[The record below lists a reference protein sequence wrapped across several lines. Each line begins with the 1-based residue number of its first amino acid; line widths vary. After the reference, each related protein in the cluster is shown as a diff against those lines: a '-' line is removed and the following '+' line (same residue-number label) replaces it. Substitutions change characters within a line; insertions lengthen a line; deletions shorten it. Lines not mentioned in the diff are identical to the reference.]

1 MECLPDWAEGSEY
14 ESVYIERQSWAIFFF
29 LKKCDENS
37 WSIILKAGNQSSEVD
52 MGFGGK
58 LLLDMV
64 IVLKTVGGDKNDDKD
79 KVSIWTGRVSQKLV
93 ARGIDSNDILK
104 TETMG
109 N

>member
-1 MECLPDWAEGSEY
+1 MAEKW
-14 ESVYIERQSWAIFFF
+14 SVFPIGLRDPGMNLYIQNVKVELFFF

-79 KVSIWTGRVSQKLV
+79 KVSI
-93 ARGIDSNDILK
+93 
-104 TETMG
+104 
-109 N
+109 